1 MSDNLTYPGF
11 LASEIEMPQPE
22 EAAFHIIPVP
32 YEKSVS
38 YGTGTESAPSCVLN
52 ASQQLELFDGVGI
65 PANAGILTH
74 PPVDCSGTH
83 EEALTRI
90 TDSVSTVMGM
100 GKIPIMIG
108 GEHTVTNGAI
118 QAMKDL
124 SELVGIIQFDAHAD
138 LRDTYQGTPY
148 SHACVMRRALD
159 AGFHILQIG
168 VRSLTE
174 EEHILRESEERLHYM
189 DASEVT
195 SQGIDVLTIP
205 DTFPDIV
212 YITFDVDALDPS
224 VMPATGTPE
233 PGGLDWHQAMSAL
246 RSITAQRKVVGIDA
260 VELAPIPGLHH
271 PDYTVARLLYNCMGF
286 LSRSSFFDA
295 NTQ

>member
-11 LASEIEMPQPE
+11 LASEIETPTAE
-22 EAAFHIIPVP
+22 EAAFHIILAP

-38 YGTGTESAPSCVLN
+38 YGTGTDSAPSCVLN
-52 ASQQLELFDGVGI
+52 ASQQLELFDGISI
-65 PANAGILTH
+65 PARNGIYTH
-74 PPVDCSGTH
+74 PPIDCSGKH
-83 EEALTRI
+83 DEALARI
-90 TDSVSTVMGM
+90 ANTVSTVMEM

-108 GEHTVTNGAI
+108 GEHTVTNGAM
-118 QAMKDL
+118 QSLMDFGEHA
-124 SELVGIIQFDAHAD
+124 GIIQFDAHAD

-174 EEHILRESEERLHYM
+174 EEYILREREDRLHYL
-189 DASEVT
+189 DASEIA
-195 SQGIDVLTIP
+195 SQGIDKLTIP
-205 DTFPDIV
+205 DSFPDTV
-212 YITFDVDALDPS
+212 YITFDVDAFDPS
-224 VMPATGTPE
+224 IIPATGTPE
-233 PGGLDWHQAMSAL
+233 PGGLNWYQAMSAL
-246 RSITAQRKVVGIDA
+246 LLITSRRNVIGFDA

-286 LSRSSFFDA
+286 ISRSSFYGL
-295 NTQ
+295 NN